1 MNILILHGPNLN
13 LLGKRQPDIYG
24 SESLDELSTW
34 IQTSPEAVNMN
45 LKFFQS
51 NHEGEII
58 DCLQDEREWSEG
70 IIINPGAFAHY
81 SYAIRDAIEAIGI
94 PTVEVHI
101 SNINNREKF
110 RQLLVISD
118 VCINT
123 ITGKGKSGYLKALTF
138 LQNI

>member
-34 IQTSPEAVNMN
+34 IQTSLEAVNMN
-45 LKFFQS
+45 LKFLQS

-58 DCLQDEREWSEG
+58 DCLHDEREWSEG

-110 RQLLVISD
+110 RKLLVISD

>member
-1 MNILILHGPNLN
+1 
-13 LLGKRQPDIYG
+13 
-24 SESLDELSTW
+24 
-34 IQTSPEAVNMN
+34 MN

-58 DCLQDEREWSEG
+58 DCLHNERLWNNG

-81 SYAIRDAIEAIGI
+81 SYAIRDAIETVAI

-101 SNINNREKF
+101 SDVNKREKF
-110 RQLLVISD
+110 RQKLVFSD

-123 ITGKGKSGYLKALTF
+123 IVGQGKNGYLQALSL

>member
-45 LKFFQS
+45 LKFLQS

-58 DCLQDEREWSEG
+58 DCLHDEREWSEG

-123 ITGKGKSGYLKALTF
+123 ITGKGKSGYLQALTF

>member
-1 MNILILHGPNLN
+1 MNILIIHGPNLN
-13 LLGKRQPDIYG
+13 LLGERQPNIYG

-34 IQTSPEAVNMN
+34 IQLSPEAVDMN

-58 DCLQDEREWSEG
+58 DCLHNERLWNNG

-81 SYAIRDAIEAIGI
+81 SYAIRDAIETVAI

-101 SNINNREKF
+101 SDVNKREKF
-110 RQLLVISD
+110 RQKLVFSD

-123 ITGKGKSGYLKALTF
+123 IVGQGKNGYLQALSL

>member
-45 LKFFQS
+45 IKFFQS

-58 DCLQDEREWSEG
+58 DCLHDEREWSEG

-101 SNINNREKF
+101 SNIKNREKF
-110 RQLLVISD
+110 RKLLVISD

-123 ITGKGKSGYLKALTF
+123 IIGNGKSGYIQALTF